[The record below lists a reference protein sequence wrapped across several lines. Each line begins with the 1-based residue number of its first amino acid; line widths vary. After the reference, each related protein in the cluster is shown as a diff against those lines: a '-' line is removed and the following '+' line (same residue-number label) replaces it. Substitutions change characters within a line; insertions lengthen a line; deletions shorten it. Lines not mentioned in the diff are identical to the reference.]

1 MRTTLRRRFGFLAS
15 EAVDALCELL
25 LLPDERS
32 VRPLGSAVLARRC
45 AMVLTKV
52 LYTQRGASLEVE
64 GGLGV
69 GPSTWWLILDHR
81 ALLAQRDDCHPHC
94 HSQQCTANTKA
105 VKCPCVCVLSACCR
119 LPVVLVGDGGMRC
132 CLSCFGKV
140 AFATTLHRPMTN
152 IDHTKFEQCLQC
164 SCIHNP
170 VWKQES
176 RHAL

>member
-52 LYTQRGASLEVE
+52 LYTQRGASLEEVV

-94 HSQQCTANTKA
+94 HGQQCTAKYESS
-105 VKCPCVCVLSACCR
+105 CVCVCFQL
-119 LPVVLVGDGGMRC
+119 VVD
-132 CLSCFGKV
+132 CL
-140 AFATTLHRPMTN
+140 
-152 IDHTKFEQCLQC
+152 
-164 SCIHNP
+164 
-170 VWKQES
+170 
-176 RHAL
+176 